1 VETIIRKCRENNIAV
16 GIHFSESPNRQVKWM
31 KAGANIIIHSSDIAI
46 FSQKLAADIQ
56 LIRKSGGEESDASG
70 EKIII

>member
-1 VETIIRKCRENNIAV
+1 
-16 GIHFSESPNRQVKWM
+16 M
-31 KAGANIIIHSSDIAI
+31 KAGAKIIIHSSDIAI

-56 LIRKSGGEESDASG
+56 LIRKIGGEESDASG